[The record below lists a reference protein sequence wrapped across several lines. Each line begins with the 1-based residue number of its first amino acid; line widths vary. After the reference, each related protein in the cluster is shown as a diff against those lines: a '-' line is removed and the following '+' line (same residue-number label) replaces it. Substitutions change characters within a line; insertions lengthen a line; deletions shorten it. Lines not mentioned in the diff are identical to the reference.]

1 MSIGYSDEE
10 IKRAAEIREWLV
22 KLIFD
27 KHEEIENLRAML
39 SLVDRMLKLG
49 SFKTASNLDSN
60 PIRPGGSTNQLTHD
74 IHPDIS
80 NHQVYKQT
88 VVSSTVESRDKMTS
102 PGMNH
107 DSSTPASTS
116 ADYSRS
122 QIIESKELYRMRD
135 NLLLAKAN
143 FTLNFV
149 EIVPADKILLNTNT
163 APFKSFFLGR
173 ILEGMK
179 VKDGEKI
186 RQSQLKESESLTYT
200 VEEDKNN
207 IIQKI
212 RIDNYR
218 EKDRLSEI
226 FNTCAWV
233 FSRMLEKSP
242 K

>member
-10 IKRAAEIREWLV
+10 IKQAAEIREWLV

-39 SLVDRMLKLG
+39 SLVDKMLKSG
-49 SFKTASNLDSN
+49 SFKTASNLDSY
-60 PIRPGGSTNQLTHD
+60 PIRSGGSANQLTHD
-74 IHPDIS
+74 MHPDIS
-80 NHQVYKQT
+80 NRQVYKQT
-88 VVSSTVESRDKMTS
+88 VVSSAAESQDNKPPPDINRDL
-102 PGMNH
+102 
-107 DSSTPASTS
+107 STQNTTN
-116 ADYSRS
+116 ADHSRS
-122 QIIESKELYRMRD
+122 QIIESKELHRMRD
-135 NLLLAKAN
+135 NLLLAKAD
-143 FTLNFV
+143 FTLDFV
-149 EIVPADKILLNTNT
+149 EIVPADGILLNANT

-186 RQSQLKESESLTYT
+186 RQSKLRESESLTYT

-207 IIQKI
+207 IIHKI

-233 FSRMLEKSP
+233 FSRMLEKSS